1 MKTLV
6 SAALL
11 GTTIM
16 MGSAGS
22 AVAVPM
28 GAVQQLQGEGVVVD
42 VRRGRGGGFRGGRA
56 YRGGGFRGG
65 RAFRGRGYRRG
76 SARRFRG
83 GSYRRYYGRPYGRY
97 YRRSYRRRYIAP
109 YIYLGPAYYGY
120 RYYGS
125 CERLR
130 RRAIRTG
137 SHYWWRRY
145 RQCRRA
151 YYY

>member
-1 MKTLV
+1 MKPVV
-6 SAALL
+6 SAVLFGAA
-11 GTTIM
+11 IVI
-16 MGSAGS
+16 GSAGS

-28 GAVQQLQGEGVVVD
+28 GAVQQPQAEGVVVD

-76 SARRFRG
+76 G
-83 GSYRRYYGRPYGRY
+83 VRRYYGRPYGRY
-97 YRRSYRRRYIAP
+97 YRRSYRRRYGAP
-109 YIYLGPAYYGY
+109 YIYLGPAYYGS
-120 RYYGS
+120 RYYGR
-125 CERLR
+125 CQRLR

-145 RQCRRA
+145 RQCMRA
-151 YYY
+151 YY